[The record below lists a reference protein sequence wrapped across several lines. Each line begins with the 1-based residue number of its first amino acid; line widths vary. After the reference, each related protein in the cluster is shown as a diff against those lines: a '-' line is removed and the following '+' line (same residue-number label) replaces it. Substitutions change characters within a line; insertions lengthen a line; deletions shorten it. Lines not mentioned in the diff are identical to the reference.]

1 MKLISNEKYNLHDNY
16 KYFGAL
22 GYPLRLLNVNV
33 LYIYIF
39 VSTLQEYNV
48 SSLPRMLGGLSGC
61 VGAAVLTCHILEFR
75 TAAALGTR

>member
-1 MKLISNEKYNLHDNY
+1 MKSIFFTTAIDILTILTYLDTILDCRILQY
-16 KYFGAL
+16 
-22 GYPLRLLNVNV
+22 
-33 LYIYIF
+33 YIF

>member
-22 GYPLRLLNVNV
+22 GYPLRLFNVNV
-33 LYIYIF
+33 LYIF

-48 SSLPRMLGGLSGC
+48 SSLPRMLAG
-61 VGAAVLTCHILEFR
+61 VVAVVLTCHILEFR

>member
-48 SSLPRMLGGLSGC
+48 SSLPRMLAG
-61 VGAAVLTCHILEFR
+61 VVAAVLTCHILEFR